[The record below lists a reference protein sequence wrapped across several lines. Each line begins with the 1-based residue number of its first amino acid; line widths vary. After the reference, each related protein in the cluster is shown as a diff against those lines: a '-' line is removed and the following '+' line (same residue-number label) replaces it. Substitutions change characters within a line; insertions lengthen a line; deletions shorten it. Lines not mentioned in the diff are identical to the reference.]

1 MKFSIKD
8 FFSKCDH
15 IWKNSFFVQW
25 KRLIG
30 RIMFLLG
37 SKNEEHASYKQYLK
51 KLIMKNISDVVSSR
65 PAVRNW
71 PKKVCSSKTC
81 INTVNKEFN
90 TTSDDYNKIFEAA
103 NLIRK
108 KNVDPVDTGRK
119 LNAHKTFRRRP
130 GRQFTSCVYRKS
142 KKNGDLKDP
151 LEILFYRNNL

>member
-1 MKFSIKD
+1 
-8 FFSKCDH
+8 
-15 IWKNSFFVQW
+15 
-25 KRLIG
+25 
-30 RIMFLLG
+30 MFLLG

-130 GRQFTSCVYRKS
+130 GRLLNALCTFNLRPLSTRDRNKNVMNIQSEYAHRIDRRTGS
-142 KKNGDLKDP
+142 KIWQSMHKLMPWINETDS
-151 LEILFYRNNL
+151 

>member
-1 MKFSIKD
+1 
-8 FFSKCDH
+8 
-15 IWKNSFFVQW
+15 
-25 KRLIG
+25 
-30 RIMFLLG
+30 MFLFG

-51 KLIMKNISDVVSSR
+51 KLIMENISDVVSSR

-81 INTVNKEFN
+81 INTVKKEFN

-108 KNVDPVDTGRK
+108 KNVDPLDTGRK
-119 LNAHKTFRRRP
+119 LNVHKTFRRRP
-130 GRQFTSCVYRKS
+130 GRQFTSCVYGES

>member
-1 MKFSIKD
+1 
-8 FFSKCDH
+8 
-15 IWKNSFFVQW
+15 
-25 KRLIG
+25 
-30 RIMFLLG
+30 MFLFG

-81 INTVNKEFN
+81 INTVKKEFN

-108 KNVDPVDTGRK
+108 KMLTP
-119 LNAHKTFRRRP
+119 
-130 GRQFTSCVYRKS
+130 
-142 KKNGDLKDP
+142 
-151 LEILFYRNNL
+151 